1 MTDPIFLELEMVLY
15 IQQFEA
21 GLTNSPTFIR
31 DQGALD
37 AALAA
42 PKATF
47 DGQYLMDLF
56 EMAAAYVVS
65 LAHNHPFMD
74 GNKRTAVGTALAFL
88 SINGFK
94 IEESRDEELA
104 DLLLDF
110 LNKSATKDDLA
121 RYFREH
127 SFAKEP

>member
-1 MTDPIFLELEMVLY
+1 MIEPIFLELEMVLY
-15 IQQFEA
+15 IQRMEA
-21 GLTNSPTFIR
+21 ELTNSPTLIR
-31 DQGALD
+31 DQGALE

-56 EMAAAYVVS
+56 EMAAAYVIS
-65 LAHNHPFMD
+65 LAHNHPFID

-88 SINGFK
+88 TINGYIIK
-94 IEESRDEELA
+94 ESRDEELA

-110 LNKSATKDDLA
+110 LNKSAAKEDLA
-121 RYFREH
+121 QYFREH
-127 SFAKEP
+127 SATKES